1 MSFTC
6 CVYIHDESY
15 DTNIQ
20 NTICLLIFFLFYLL
34 RLFLFSALNTEQS
47 TKKIPIDWQ
56 SRYIYSIRCSRK
68 YSCYRLTIT
77 DKKNMFRQTSV
88 ILIIIILNFLLIIN
102 TQHLPLCES
111 LDDIE
116 GDENVKNNSAI
127 KSRRIRAL
135 CDAIYSTRTKSEP
148 DDLESIP
155 DFDLTQITSG
165 KDILENLWM
174 K

>member
-1 MSFTC
+1 
-6 CVYIHDESY
+6 
-15 DTNIQ
+15 
-20 NTICLLIFFLFYLL
+20 
-34 RLFLFSALNTEQS
+34 
-47 TKKIPIDWQ
+47 
-56 SRYIYSIRCSRK
+56 
-68 YSCYRLTIT
+68 
-77 DKKNMFRQTSV
+77 MFRQTSV